1 MAKQLLEA
9 DVPPF
14 RASSLIKLL
23 SGSLDPHKQW
33 YLLTKEICGMRL
45 TDFAKTE
52 IFTKI
57 FPDEMQWREVQPAT
71 SYSTSNARQ
80 SSVVSVISL
89 FGLYAGLLRQKVI
102 SPYELIKSPAFE
114 PVRRLVN
121 TLTLD
126 VEPQRKK
133 SNCGGK
139 AAGKPA
145 TTLTM

>member
-57 FPDEMQWREVQPAT
+57 FHDEMQWREVQPAT

-114 PVRRLVN
+114 PVQRLVN
-121 TLTLD
+121 TDAGRGAT
-126 VEPQRKK
+126 KK
-133 SNCGGK
+133 KK
-139 AAGKPA
+139 AIVAGKRRESQRQH
-145 TTLTM
+145 